1 MFIIGSKPHAAS
13 TVNAPHMMDEQA
25 IHIAAMIRRCLDRGA
40 RALEA
45 RCDAEQRWAAVID
58 AKRLDRDAFFEE
70 CTPGYYNYEGA
81 KDRSSLLADAYGGG
95 PLEYIQVCSLWR
107 DNGFG
112 QDVELTEG

>member
-25 IHIAAMIRRCLDRGA
+25 IHIAALIKRCLVAGA
-40 RALEA
+40 REMEA
-45 RCDAEQRWAAVID
+45 RPDAERRWATVIAV
-58 AKRLDRDAFFEE
+58 KRLDRVKFFEE

-95 PLEYIQVCSLWR
+95 PASYIEVLSQWR
-107 DNGFG
+107 DDDFG
-112 QDVELTEG
+112 ADVQLR